1 MGLDFTVSEITEQNV
16 DEQGRD
22 IFTTTELANFGH
34 AGYKMMD
41 YGLGNQ
47 DNCTTVAYDSSEFLK
62 CLDDMRKALKEIND
76 TGIDKYNEKSDLE
89 NAIDELQWF
98 IEEEHI
104 TEDTDRV
111 FDIHIWY

>member
-1 MGLDFTVSEITEQNV
+1 
-16 DEQGRD
+16 
-22 IFTTTELANFGH
+22 
-34 AGYKMMD
+34 
-41 YGLGNQ
+41 
-47 DNCTTVAYDSSEFLK
+47 
-62 CLDDMRKALKEIND
+62 MRKALKEINR
-76 TGIDKYNEKSDLE
+76 TGIDKYNEKSDLV